1 MTGRNFARL
10 KSGYVLRRCLDV
22 EGDLP
27 VAAKLKPEVNTI

>member
-10 KSGYVLRRCLDV
+10 KSRYALRRSLDV

>member
-1 MTGRNFARL
+1 MTERNFVRL
-10 KSGYVLRRCLDV
+10 KSRYGSRRSLDV